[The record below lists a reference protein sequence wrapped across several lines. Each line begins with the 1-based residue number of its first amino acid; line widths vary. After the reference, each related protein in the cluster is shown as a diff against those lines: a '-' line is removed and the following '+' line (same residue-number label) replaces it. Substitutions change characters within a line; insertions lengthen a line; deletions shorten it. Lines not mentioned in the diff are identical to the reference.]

1 MMPKKKKRGAK
12 GNDNDDPL
20 AFLQRAKQ
28 EKSNNANKKAMMEQ
42 EAAAAWKNKDE
53 VSYNLLSKFMD
64 KEDRW
69 KKALGQDLYKD
80 KANILAVDSS
90 MR

>member
-1 MMPKKKKRGAK
+1 
-12 GNDNDDPL
+12 
-20 AFLQRAKQ
+20 
-28 EKSNNANKKAMMEQ
+28 MEQ

-53 VSYNLLSKFMD
+53 VSYNLLSKFME
-64 KEDRW
+64 KEDKW
-69 KKALGQDLYKD
+69 KRTLGNDLYKD